1 MSIRK
6 GRITDLPEL
15 QEKFRNAKGLNIY
28 TVNSKY
34 MYVFEENGEI
44 IAFLYGDVGEIS
56 RMAILCGLEVL
67 EKYRHKKIAT
77 TLINTFETDLKKENY
92 IGIFVFY
99 NDKYGL
105 SKFYEKNGF
114 KEEDTLTAKIKD
126 I

>member
-6 GRITDLPEL
+6 GRITDLAEL
-15 QEKFRNAKGLNIY
+15 QEKFKNAKGLNIY

-34 MYVFEENGEI
+34 MYVFENEGEI
-44 IAFLYGDVGEIS
+44 IAFLYGDIGENS

-67 EKYRHKKIAT
+67 EKHRHKKIAT
-77 TLINTFETDLKKENY
+77 TLINRFETDLKQDNC

-114 KEEDTLTAKIKD
+114 KTEDTLAAKIKN